1 AGGPVCGDYLVLA
14 PGAVKLGSVNYW
26 TLNGARELYNKV
38 VSAKAVRFI
47 VNTFTPVIGFQELA
61 YAIKTMFPEK
71 EVSVHVVYASPTTTF
86 CSTPGR
92 QRHGK

>member
-1 AGGPVCGDYLVLA
+1 MLA

-61 YAIKTMFPEK
+61 YAIKTKFPRRRFP
-71 EVSVHVVYASPTTTF
+71 STSYTPRPTTTF
-86 CSTPGR
+86 CSTLGR